1 MFAIIKVGNTQYKV
15 SPKDV
20 ILVDK
25 IEGNVGDTIN
35 VSDVLL
41 VSDGKKTQVGTP
53 LVKGA
58 TVSVKILA
66 QEQDEK
72 IAVRRYKQ
80 KVRYRRHIGFRAKLT
95 RLEVISV
102 DHA

>member
-1 MFAIIKVGNTQYKV
+1 MFAIIKVGNTQFKV

-25 IEGNVGDTIN
+25 IDGNAGDTIQ
-35 VSDVLL
+35 VTDVLL
-41 VSDGKKTQVGTP
+41 VSDGKKTEVGTP

-58 TVSVKILA
+58 TVTVKIVG
-66 QEQDEK
+66 QEQGEK

-80 KVRYRRHIGFRAKLT
+80 KVRYRRHIGFRAQLT
-95 RLEVISV
+95 RLEVIRV